1 MAVFEFFIPVFWS
14 NHPVFP
20 YSRGSMRWISVMMSK
35 GTVHSGSSII
45 MVQSRLWTRFPP
57 HVGYVISRHYLGLAL
72 YLCSSWHWFF
82 QSSKH
87 VIFERS
93 FADIPHSSI
102 ASYPWLSVEH
112 LKATELYTRK
122 HRIAEKI
129 DRVWENMHRPHGQI
143 FFSCYQ
149 SCWNWQVWHASVGNW
164 WLDCLSLGSDKLPV
178 DHLPRS
184 RRRLSAKSGDAEPNY
199 TGNIWND
206 RFVGRRKRPLGA
218 SFQVAL

>member
-1 MAVFEFFIPVFWS
+1 MLGMWLVATIWVSRYTYVAHGTGFSRVLNMWS
-14 NHPVFP
+14 SNAHLQI
-20 YSRGSMRWISVMMSK
+20 YHI
-35 GTVHSGSSII
+35 
-45 MVQSRLWTRFPP
+45 
-57 HVGYVISRHYLGLAL
+57 
-72 YLCSSWHWFF
+72 
-82 QSSKH
+82 
-87 VIFERS
+87 
-93 FADIPHSSI
+93 SSI

-129 DRVWENMHRPHGQI
+129 DRVWGNMHRPHGQI

-178 DHLPRS
+178 DHLPR
-184 RRRLSAKSGDAEPNY
+184 RRLSAKSGDAEPNY

-206 RFVGRRKRPLGA
+206 RLVGRRKRPLGA